1 MEKSPIPTSMAA
13 RHLLPD
19 PQNPNSSLRK
29 ILLGNRGNQMDIYDK
44 VVQANEW
51 ALEDIPIAIKNN
63 IKAGKEK
70 YYRVPW
76 NYDSLIRSYIELGVL
91 NWKKGVNPTNDFRN
105 AHKAFKKRQ
114 RFISKK
120 KLKPLNVEVPFY
132 FAMYLIDETIFD
144 LPSLTSEEL
153 KYEYHV
159 YVR

>member
-1 MEKSPIPTSMAA
+1 
-13 RHLLPD
+13 
-19 PQNPNSSLRK
+19 
-29 ILLGNRGNQMDIYDK
+29 MDIYDK